1 MLPQRS
7 EEPGLIPGKKAVGP
21 PGGSSARV
29 QGRTPWPLPAGH
41 PLSPRGSAGRR
52 GRERRR
58 EVRPAPRGAGRT
70 LGRPSQVAAKSGGV
84 EERSPRLREEPG
96 APVGRV
102 PNAGLRAAGPAG
114 ATAAGRGERAGVGY
128 EKWGDRGSSSRQPR
142 ADLRGRKVS
151 RGSTLSLR
159 ASFHLRLK
167 EKGRPSAG

>member
-102 PNAGLRAAGPAG
+102 PNAGLRRLGPPG
-114 ATAAGRGERAGVGY
+114 PPRRGEGRELGWDTRNGETEALAPGSRARTSVVG
-128 EKWGDRGSSSRQPR
+128 KFPGDPLCLC
-142 ADLRGRKVS
+142 APL
-151 RGSTLSLR
+151 STSV
-159 ASFHLRLK
+159 
-167 EKGRPSAG
+167 